1 MNNLKIWIFIAAF
14 SVTVSG
20 YANEG
25 HDHEN
30 EPATMSKDMSE
41 KHEKDE
47 HGHDDDND
55 KHEEKSHEE
64 DGHDDHDEK
73 GHKEEGHD
81 DHDEGSDEHGHDEG
95 GDGHGQEEASSSDAE
110 LSDEQ
115 RRMAGI
121 ETMIVGIAPVGE
133 VITAPGEV
141 MLNAYRTSNVTPRVA
156 AQVTRRHVRLGDHV
170 KKGQALVTLSSV
182 EMAEAQGEL
191 MGADIEWRRVKK
203 LGRKVVSEKRFVSA
217 QIAQRQAIARVRAF
231 GMTARQIDSL
241 LTSGKASSAIG
252 EFKLLAVQD
261 GTVISD
267 EFVVGELI
275 EPGHLLFQISDES
288 LLWVEA
294 RLTPSESS
302 EITLGASAR
311 IKAGDVWLTGKVAQ
325 ARHTLDEATRTLAVH
340 IEVSNPD
347 DQIHPGQFVTAV
359 IEAGEKQAGML
370 VPLAAVMRSPDGDW
384 QVFVE
389 VAAGRFEGK
398 EIEVLRTIGDRMVI
412 EGLDEGI
419 RIVSK
424 GAFFIQSEIAKSG
437 FSVHN
442 H

>member
-1 MNNLKIWIFIAAF
+1 MNNFKIWIFIAAL
-14 SVTVSG
+14 SVMVSS
-20 YANEG
+20 YANE
-25 HDHEN
+25 DHEN
-30 EPATMSKDMSE
+30 EDHENEQATMSKDIGE
-41 KHEKDE
+41 KHGKDE

-55 KHEEKSHEE
+55 KHEEKGHEEKGHEE
-64 DGHDDHDEK
+64 DGHDDHDE
-73 GHKEEGHD
+73 
-81 DHDEGSDEHGHDEG
+81 GSGEQGHDEG
-95 GDGHGQEEASSSDAE
+95 GDGHGHEEAASDAE
-110 LSDEQ
+110 LNDEQ

-121 ETMIVGIAPVGE
+121 ETMIVRIAPVGE

-141 MLNAYRTSNVTPRVA
+141 MLNAYRTTNVTPRVA

-170 KKGQALVTLSSV
+170 QKGQPLVTLSSV
-182 EMAEAQGEL
+182 EMAEAQGKL

-217 QIAQRQAIARVRAF
+217 QIAQQQAIARVRAF
-231 GMTARQIDSL
+231 GMTERQIDSL

-267 EFVVGELI
+267 DFVVGELI
-275 EPGHLLFQISDES
+275 EPGHLLFKISDES

-294 RLTPSESS
+294 RLTPHDSS
-302 EITLGASAR
+302 SIVLGALAR
-311 IKAGDVWLTGKVAQ
+311 IKADDVWLTGKVVQ
-325 ARHTLDEATRTLAVH
+325 ARHTLDETTRTLAVH
-340 IEVSNPD
+340 IEVPNPE
-347 DQIHPGQFVTAV
+347 DQLHPGQFVTAV
-359 IEAGEKQAGML
+359 IEAGGEQSGII

-384 QVFVE
+384 QVFIE
-389 VAAGRFEGK
+389 AAPGRFEAK
-398 EIEVLRTIGDRMVI
+398 EIEVLRTVGDRMVI
-412 EGLDEGI
+412 EGLDEGVS
-419 RIVSK
+419 IVSK